1 MPNSQS
7 RSGSSEDEY
16 EDEAVTSE
24 AQWQSQKQGSAN
36 AMTSVGGSM
45 PSSTQPSQVLMPMQK
60 RRRVTRACD
69 ECRRKKIKC
78 DGKKPCTHCT
88 VYSYGQFQKALLPN
102 CTSSSLTHKADQS
115 FTQNVPMTNHRI
127 EDVTQPLTM
136 LKNWKAGSSVPKLS
150 YETFFR
156 T

>member
-1 MPNSQS
+1 MTNSQS
-7 RSGSSEDEY
+7 RSGSSEDDY
-16 EDEAVTSE
+16 EDEAVTPE
-24 AQWQSQKQGSAN
+24 AQWHSQKQGSSN
-36 AMTSVGGSM
+36 AMTSVGGSL

-78 DGKKPCTHCT
+78 DGKQPCTHCT
-88 VYSYGQFQKALLPN
+88 VYSYGRFQKALLPN
-102 CTSSSLTHKADQS
+102 CTSSSLLHEADQS

-127 EDVTQPLTM
+127 EDVTHPLTT
-136 LKNWKAGSSVPKLS
+136 LKIWKAGSSAPKLS
-150 YETFFR
+150 YETSFR